1 MVPVTSVRA
10 ALIRAARIG
19 MGRHGGHVGVDQGA
33 GVADPEVSQDV
44 KDLVAD
50 FPAAPYSA
58 AVVVTDGAGRLVV
71 VNPAYKDGWELPGG
85 MAEEGEAPHES
96 AAREVAEE
104 IGLDLPIGR
113 LLVCD
118 VTPAAV
124 YGRPVLHFVFDTRPL
139 TDAEVRDLR
148 AVDLE
153 LVGAAAL
160 PPDDALAALH
170 PRVARRAAVA
180 LEMRGSGGTVYL
192 VDGRPTAE

>member
-1 MVPVTSVRA
+1 M
-10 ALIRAARIG
+10 
-19 MGRHGGHVGVDQGA
+19 GVDRSE
-33 GVADPEVSQDV
+33 GVVDPEVPQDV

-85 MAEEGEAPHES
+85 MADEGEAPHQS
-96 AAREVAEE
+96 AAREITEE

-118 VTPAAV
+118 VTSAAV
-124 YGRPVLHFVFDTRPL
+124 YGRPILHFVFDTRPL
-139 TDAEVRDLR
+139 TDAEARDLR

-160 PPDDALAALH
+160 PPDEALAALH
-170 PRVARRAAVA
+170 PRVARRAAAA
-180 LEMRGSGGTVYL
+180 LRMRESGGTVYL